1 MKKIRNWL
9 LLLISILLFFG
20 GVSTFLFGWVVP
32 TTASFS
38 VPRKW
43 NRIPL
48 RQSKNIVHGYFGQP
62 SFVGEPTFD
71 QWANGSKGKMYF
83 LRIYYASD
91 TVAVRYSIHYQ
102 FSNNFASRDYLL
114 DSFSIRE

>member
-1 MKKIRNWL
+1 MKKVRAWFL
-9 LLLISILLFFG
+9 LVISILLILW
-20 GVSTFLFGWVVP
+20 GVYAFLFGWVVP
-32 TTASFS
+32 KTALFT

-43 NRIPL
+43 NMIPL
-48 RQSKNIVHGYFGQP
+48 RQSKNIVYGYFGQP
-62 SFVGEPTFD
+62 VFTANATVD

-91 TVAVRYSIHYQ
+91 TVAVAYSIHYQ
-102 FSNNFASRDYLL
+102 FNNKLAAKDYLL